1 MERQE
6 VALERLEWVG
16 EKPKEIKSAL
26 AITMFLQRA
35 QIPSLVKNMSHLHCP
50 RAQAGSQKLSHLWES
65 QGGDSPGK
73 MREQWC
79 QAGFCKP
86 VTPVVQMEKSSPS
99 KVAQVLVKGK
109 AK

>member
-16 EKPKEIKSAL
+16 EKPKEIKSGL
-26 AITMFLQRA
+26 TITMFLQRA

-73 MREQWC
+73 MREQWVPGRILQTC
-79 QAGFCKP
+79 HPRCADGKI
-86 VTPVVQMEKSSPS
+86 KSQQGGSG
-99 KVAQVLVKGK
+99 VG
-109 AK
+109 